1 MRWELGWLQVRAKWT
16 TDVVAVLHTDRNPQR
31 LQAHLPAKATI
42 KLYMAEVKEQFRT
55 HGHAEEDVAEGLV
68 SKQMK
73 TCRGH
78 HHPGHLVHSLQ
89 LVHSLR
95 LARYLTNGMMLEQ
108 VVRESLS
115 LALAPE
121 QGAEA
126 IERRESGFV
135 AVPSEWT
142 LARSRVRLDISSI
155 LFRRFQNKM

>member
-1 MRWELGWLQVRAKWT
+1 M
-16 TDVVAVLHTDRNPQR
+16 
-31 LQAHLPAKATI
+31 
-42 KLYMAEVKEQFRT
+42 
-55 HGHAEEDVAEGLV
+55 

-78 HHPGHLVHSLQ
+78 YHPGHLVHSLL

-95 LARYLTNGMMLEQ
+95 LARYLTDGRMLEQ

-126 IERRESGFV
+126 IEGRESGF
-135 AVPSEWT
+135 AAAPSEWT

-155 LFRRFQNKM
+155 LFSGFQNKM